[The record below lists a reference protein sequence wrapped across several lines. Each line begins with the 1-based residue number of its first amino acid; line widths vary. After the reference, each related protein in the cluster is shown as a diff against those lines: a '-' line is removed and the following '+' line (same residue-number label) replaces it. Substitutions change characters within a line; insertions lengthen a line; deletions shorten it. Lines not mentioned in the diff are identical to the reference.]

1 METENGST
9 PTSEPV
15 TSGGAE
21 WFWKEGQKTG
31 SKAAIAD
38 NVQES
43 VEMEPIHGQQN
54 EGAAVGDEDQS
65 YNETRAEGPI
75 NDQGSR
81 ESDRLGESSSTNEVL
96 GTVDIDNTVHDSVH
110 SSKSTHG
117 ICVEDT
123 PVSHQQQ
130 SGLPNSHQQFD
141 HEDITVDGNIPF
153 DIPAVLKSM
162 LPR

>member
-1 METENGST
+1 MVNMVTASPGSWFVDSGASHHVSSNQANMVHGMEYEG
-9 PTSEPV
+9 P
-15 TSGGAE
+15 GAE

-43 VEMEPIHGQQN
+43 AEMEPIHGQQN
-54 EGAAVGDEDQS
+54 EGAAVGDECQS
-65 YNETRAEGPI
+65 YNETRAEGSI

-110 SSKSTHG
+110 SSQSTHG

-123 PVSHQQQ
+123 P
-130 SGLPNSHQQFD
+130 
-141 HEDITVDGNIPF
+141 
-153 DIPAVLKSM
+153 AVLKSM